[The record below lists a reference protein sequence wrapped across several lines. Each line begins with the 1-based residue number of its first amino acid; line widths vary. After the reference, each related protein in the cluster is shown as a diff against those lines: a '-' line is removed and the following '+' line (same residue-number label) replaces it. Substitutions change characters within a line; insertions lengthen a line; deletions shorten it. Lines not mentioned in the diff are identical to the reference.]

1 MFPLKLTYSLDGL
14 YRTNKPKNWLLI
26 KNMLYSIL
34 CQWYCSSLI
43 KWCWRFPAEQKSV
56 FDPLL
61 ILPIAPSTKP
71 SNIFKKKVIARYD
84 IAHPWSND
92 VDSRPPSESFYCN
105 FLKPVTFTSN
115 MNSMLLLLL
124 IFKTYLSLWHST
136 WVSI

>member
-26 KNMLYSIL
+26 KYMLYSIL

-43 KWCWRFPAEQKSV
+43 KWCWRLPAEQKVSSTPCW
-56 FDPLL
+56 FFPLRRQ
-61 ILPIAPSTKP
+61 P

-84 IAHPWSND
+84 IAHLWSND
-92 VDSRPPSESFYCN
+92 VDPRPPSESFYSN

-115 MNSMLLLLL
+115 TNSILLLLL
-124 IFKTYLSLWHST
+124 LFKTYLSLLYST